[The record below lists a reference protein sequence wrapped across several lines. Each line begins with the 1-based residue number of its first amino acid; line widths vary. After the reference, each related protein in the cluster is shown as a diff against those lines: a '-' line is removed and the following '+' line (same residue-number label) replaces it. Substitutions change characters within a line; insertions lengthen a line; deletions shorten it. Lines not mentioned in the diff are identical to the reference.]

1 MIKTKSL
8 SSKELLKFTLKSL
21 ENDKGIDIV
30 SIDLIGRSSIADY
43 MIVVSGNTV
52 RQVTAMA
59 NNLIK
64 KYKEIGLR
72 LSSPEGM
79 SNGDWVLI
87 DANDILI
94 HIFRPEVREFYSFFR
109 RNIVKENLLKTWIKF
124 FTFINSN
131 INKIFKFFVQC
142 FC

>member
-1 MIKTKSL
+1 MRKTKSL
-8 SSKELLKFTLKSL
+8 SSKELLKFTLNSL

-30 SIDLIGRSSIADY
+30 SINLVGRSSIADY

-94 HIFRPEVREFYSFFR
+94 HIFRPEVREFYSLEKMWEK
-109 RNIVKENLLKTWIKF
+109 NQDNMPSDAVKK
-124 FTFINSN
+124 
-131 INKIFKFFVQC
+131 
-142 FC
+142 

>member
-1 MIKTKSL
+1 MKKPKTL
-8 SSKELLKFTLKSL
+8 SSKQLLKFTLESL

-43 MIVVSGNTV
+43 MIVASGNTV

-64 KYKEIGLR
+64 KYKESGIKTP
-72 LSSPEGM
+72 SPEGM

-87 DANDILI
+87 DANDILV
-94 HIFRPEVREFYSFFR
+94 HIFRPEVRDFYSLEKMWEKSVEE
-109 RNIVKENLLKTWIKF
+109 ITSDIIK
-124 FTFINSN
+124 N
-131 INKIFKFFVQC
+131 
-142 FC
+142 

>member
-1 MIKTKSL
+1 MKKMVPI
-8 SSKELLKFTLKSL
+8 SSKQLLKVTLESL
-21 ENDKGIDIV
+21 DNDKGIDIV

-43 MIVVSGNTV
+43 MIVVSGNTA

-59 NNLIK
+59 NNLVK

-94 HIFRPEVREFYSFFR
+94 HIFRPEVRDFYSLEKMWEKKQD
-109 RNIVKENLLKTWIKF
+109 NISSDVVKK
-124 FTFINSN
+124 
-131 INKIFKFFVQC
+131 
-142 FC
+142 

>member
-1 MIKTKSL
+1 MKKTKSL

-30 SIDLIGRSSIADY
+30 SIDLVGRSSIADY
-43 MIVVSGNTV
+43 MIVASGNTV

-72 LSSPEGM
+72 LSSPEGI
-79 SNGDWVLI
+79 SNGDWILI

-94 HIFRPEVREFYSFFR
+94 HIFRPEVREFYSLEKMWGKKQD
-109 RNIVKENLLKTWIKF
+109 NIPSDAVKK
-124 FTFINSN
+124 
-131 INKIFKFFVQC
+131 
-142 FC
+142 